1 MARLGGLSRRTYPC
15 ERMSRYWKKQKAHTA
30 HFLKVRAE
38 YMARA
43 QADGTYKKVGSRAVY
58 LYDGTRLPALNVDGK
73 PCTRKQA
80 RWFWRQARFE
90 ATLTMKKLIAAG
102 IVSEDEVQG
111 NKALH
116 YVLSVMK
123 APVDQKI
130 GLQAARTVLEWT
142 RPKPV
147 SKSEVT
153 INKAEEWLE
162 AVTSDNER
170 IPPEVNETDAGDAKA
185 SS

>member
-1 MARLGGLSRRTYPC
+1 
-15 ERMSRYWKKQKAHTA
+15 
-30 HFLKVRAE
+30 
-38 YMARA
+38 
-43 QADGTYKKVGSRAVY
+43 
-58 LYDGTRLPALNVDGK
+58 
-73 PCTRKQA
+73 
-80 RWFWRQARFE
+80 
-90 ATLTMKKLIAAG
+90 MKKLIAAG
-102 IVSEDEVQG
+102 VVSEDEVHG

-116 YVLSVMK
+116 YALSVMK

-153 INKAEEWLE
+153 INKAEEWLA
-162 AVTSDNER
+162 AVTSENER
-170 IPPEVNETDAGDAKA
+170 IPPEVNEKDVGDAEA